1 MQYAILENGNLR
13 FTLEEAD
20 VEDVTDILEA
30 RGDQDHVLL
39 ADLFEHTGWTGN
51 GELYSVLPQDVP
63 GALTDSPIISD
74 DVEFK
79 DDGSV
84 EVRGNVWWFPNYQIR
99 NFCRDLLEDRQVIF
113 TAAPENATRK
123 KD

>member
-1 MQYAILENGNLR
+1 MQYAILENGNLKLM
-13 FTLEEAD
+13 LEDED

-30 RGDQDHVLL
+30 RGNQDHLL
-39 ADLFEHTGWTGN
+39 LSDLFEHAGWPGN
-51 GELYSVLPQDVP
+51 GILYAVMPEHVS

-74 DVEFK
+74 DVAYP

-84 EVRGNVWWFPNYQIR
+84 LVRGNVWWFPNYPIR